1 MLVLA
6 ASDLVNCSV
15 ALHEKEGLADG
26 LCDCLGALLRICQV
40 RADIGRGTQDKQLV
54 LCVVVPNDIK
64 SFHSAG
70 SQLHE

>member
-26 LCDCLGALLRICQV
+26 LRDCLGALLRIRQV
-40 RADIGRGTQDKQLV
+40 RADIGRGT
-54 LCVVVPNDIK
+54 
-64 SFHSAG
+64 
-70 SQLHE
+70 